1 MIDKLKESPP
11 YELPA
16 AVSRGKKRGEGV
28 GVGGEE
34 EKEEE
39 EKKKRESY
47 HDICY
52 YLLWNNMIFM

>member
-28 GVGGEE
+28 GGE
-34 EKEEE
+34 EKEKE
-39 EKKKRESY
+39 EKKKEKK
-47 HDICY
+47 
-52 YLLWNNMIFM
+52 